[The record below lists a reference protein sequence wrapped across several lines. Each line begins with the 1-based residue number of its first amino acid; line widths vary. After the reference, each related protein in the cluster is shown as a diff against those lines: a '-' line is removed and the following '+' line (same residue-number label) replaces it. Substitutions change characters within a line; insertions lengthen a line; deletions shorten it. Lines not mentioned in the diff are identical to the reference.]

1 VKHYKTL
8 IKLKQ
13 KEIDNLTKQI
23 GNLRQQRAIL
33 EQVIE
38 HLQTELEQ
46 EIASAGALVQLGA
59 FFGDYS
65 DANQK
70 KQLDVLEKIYIIDQN
85 IDAVTDKM
93 MIIYGEKKK
102 FEIAMQRKIEELA
115 YLANL
120 REQQFMDELSI
131 TRYSQI

>member
-1 VKHYKTL
+1 MKHYKTL

-33 EQVIE
+33 EQVID

-70 KQLDVLEKIYIIDQN
+70 KQLDVLEKIYVIDQN

-93 MIIYGEKKK
+93 MVIYGEKKK

-131 TRYSQI
+131 TRYSQM

>member
-1 VKHYKTL
+1 MKHYKTL

-70 KQLDVLEKIYIIDQN
+70 KQLDVLEKIYVIDQN

-93 MIIYGEKKK
+93 MLIYGEKKK

>member
-33 EQVIE
+33 EQVID

-70 KQLDVLEKIYIIDQN
+70 KQLDVLEKIYVIDQN

-93 MIIYGEKKK
+93 MVIYGEKKK

-131 TRYSQI
+131 TRYSQM

>member
-1 VKHYKTL
+1 MKHYKTL